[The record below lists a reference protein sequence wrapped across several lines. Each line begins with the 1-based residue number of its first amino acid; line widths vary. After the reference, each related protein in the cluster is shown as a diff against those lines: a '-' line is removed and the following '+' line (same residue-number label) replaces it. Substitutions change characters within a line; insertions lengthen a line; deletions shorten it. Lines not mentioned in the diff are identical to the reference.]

1 MSQVIVMGHGGYAK
15 GVCEN
20 LKMIVGTADHMH
32 FIDLEPNEDLADF
45 QIKFDAILSGMQ
57 KEEILFACDLMGA
70 SPFRLAAV
78 YSAEHAD
85 QAITVSGLNAMAFM
99 ELCMNSELPVSE
111 LANRAIETTKQSVG
125 KFPE

>member
-15 GVCEN
+15 GVYEN

-32 FIDLEPNEDLADF
+32 FIDLQPNEDLADF
-45 QIKFDAILSGMQ
+45 QAKFDGLLSGMQ
-57 KEEILFACDLMGA
+57 EEEILFACDLMGA
-70 SPFRLAAV
+70 SPFRLAAM

-85 QAITVSGLNAMAFM
+85 QAVTVSGLNAMAFM
-99 ELCMNSELPVSE
+99 ELCMDNGQPVLE

-125 KFPE
+125 KFPD